1 MAASIKIDTK
11 QRIRL
16 LRIAVHVGAWIPL
29 LILFLDWWYW
39 RLVDPIREATL
50 WTGKVGIILLV
61 LSLSITPLNII
72 FGWKAILPLKRPLGL
87 YAFMYLTIH
96 FLLFVALDYGL
107 NLPQIVDA
115 IVEKKYALVGLIAFI
130 LLIPLAITSNRYSQ
144 RKLRKRWKKLHQLV
158 YVIGILGVLHYLL
171 LVKND
176 YTQPLIFATIVAILL
191 IVRIK
196 PVKSRIINSRRSL
209 QKRWAQRS
217 LQTQ

>member
-1 MAASIKIDTK
+1 MVASVNINPK

-29 LILFLDWWYW
+29 IILFLDWWYW

-50 WTGKVGIILLV
+50 WTGKFGIILLV
-61 LSLSITPLNII
+61 LSLSITPLNIV

-107 NLPQIVDA
+107 NLPQIVEA
-115 IVEKKYALVGLIAFI
+115 VIEKQYALVGLIAFI

-176 YTQPLIFATIVAILL
+176 YTQPLIFATIIAVLL
-191 IVRIK
+191 ILRLK
-196 PVKSRIINSRRSL
+196 PVKTRVIRARRNIE
-209 QKRWAQRS
+209 RRFA
-217 LQTQ
+217 